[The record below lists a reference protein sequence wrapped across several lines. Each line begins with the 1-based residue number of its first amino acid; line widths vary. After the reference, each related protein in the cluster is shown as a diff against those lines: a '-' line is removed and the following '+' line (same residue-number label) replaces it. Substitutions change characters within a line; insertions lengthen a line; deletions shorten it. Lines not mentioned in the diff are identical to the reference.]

1 MLKINDNFK
10 NKMTV
15 EDMKKINS
23 ECYKTEIA
31 YIIGTEGKLG
41 NMINKKLLNEN
52 EEEELDGIVLFH
64 LFVEFLY
71 KNFIN
76 SKESDCLSYIEENFE
91 SDLDNFIKENFVKVG

>member
-31 YIIGTEGKLG
+31 YIIGTEGKLE

-52 EEEELDGIVLFH
+52 EE
-64 LFVEFLY
+64 
-71 KNFIN
+71 
-76 SKESDCLSYIEENFE
+76 
-91 SDLDNFIKENFVKVG
+91 

>member
-15 EDMKKINS
+15 ENMEKMNT

-31 YIIGTEGKLG
+31 YIIGTESKLE
-41 NMINKKLLNEN
+41 NMINKKLLREN
-52 EEEELDGIVLFH
+52 EELDGIVLFH

>member
-15 EDMKKINS
+15 ENMEKMNT

-31 YIIGTEGKLG
+31 YIIGTESKLE
-41 NMINKKLLNEN
+41 NMINKKLLREN
-52 EEEELDGIVLFH
+52 EELDGIVLFH

-76 SKESDCLSYIEENFE
+76 SKESDCLAYIEDNFE

>member
-10 NKMTV
+10 SKMTV
-15 EDMKKINS
+15 EDMKRLNS

-31 YIIGTEGKLG
+31 YIIGTEGKLE

-52 EEEELDGIVLFH
+52 EEELDGIVLFH

>member
-10 NKMTV
+10 SKMTV
-15 EDMKKINS
+15 EDMKRLNS

-31 YIIGTEGKLG
+31 YIIGTESKLE

-52 EEEELDGIVLFH
+52 EEELDGIVLFH